1 MTYTSNERS
10 PLLRGS
16 DELEGGSAN
25 PNGNVRYHS
34 NTGSDWASRTRIDQ
48 AEGAITK
55 TITRRKSRIG
65 PLEISRSERYAIL
78 AGVWTATFLSVR
90 VPNYFASLHV
100 NDVDD
105 STLCGLTFSCR
116 DPLFVVSE

>member
-48 AEGAITK
+48 VEGSIAK
-55 TITRRKSRIG
+55 TITRKMSRIG

-90 VPNYFASLHV
+90 VPSLLPHCV
-100 NDVDD
+100 SMMVMI
-105 STLCGLTFSCR
+105 L
-116 DPLFVVSE
+116 PFVARLSHAVMPFL